1 MREWLSAHPNPTGT
15 QLAEAG
21 LVAPHL
27 PKPWGLGAD
36 ADHQLIIDDE
46 LRRANVRLPINP
58 IGIGWAGPTI
68 LYAGTKEQQNRWLP
82 KLLSG
87 EEFWCQLFSEPNAG
101 SDLASLT
108 TSAERDGDEWIISGQ
123 KVWTSYAHLAT
134 WGILLAR
141 TSNDVAPQKGISYFI
156 CPMNAPGV
164 TIRPIID
171 ITGDHAFNEV
181 FLDEVRLPADY
192 LIGEVNDGWRLAK
205 VTLGNERVSLSGEG
219 VLWGRGPT
227 AADLVELVRTSG
239 IAARRARARRTREV
253 LVPRRDPATAATAT
267 RRRGPGRTRTGRRG
281 QRAQGARRRPRSR
294 GHDARQSSRRFG
306 GHARG
311 PRTGRR
317 PTVPT
322 AARGP
327 SASST
332 RRPSRSAAARRRC
345 SATSSANACSDCP
358 RIPRPRRRPDLDV
371 VDRQR
376 RCGSHVKFLWAIT
389 KLTTPQ
395 MPSTMNGRSA
405 ARTAGQGDRVLHPAH
420 DRFER
425 ADRTRRSTA
434 TGAADWAR
442 GRRR

>member
-1 MREWLSAHPNPTGT
+1 MKKSPEALLEVEDEGRGLLAPMTVSIDDDGLDQHDPRRLAIRQWLEAHPNPTPV

-27 PKPWGLGAD
+27 PRPWGLGAD
-36 ADHQLIIDDE
+36 ANHQLLIDDE
-46 LRRANVRLPINP
+46 LKRANVRLPINP

-68 LYAGTKEQQNRWLP
+68 LYAGTEEQQQRWLP

-108 TSAERDGDEWIISGQ
+108 TSALRDGGEWIISGQ

-134 WGILLAR
+134 WGIMLAR
-141 TSNDVAPQKGISYFI
+141 TSNEGAPQKGISYFI

-227 AADLVELVRTSG
+227 AADLVELVRTSSIPHDVLERDELVKCWSHG
-239 IAARRARARRTREV
+239 EILRLLRLRLVAAAQAGREPGAEASV
-253 LVPRRDPATAATAT
+253 RKALADDHGQEVMTLANRLAGSAGMLEG
-267 RRRGPGRTRTGRRG
+267 RGPGGMDGADGSAWAFGFLYSQALTIGGGTSAV
-281 QRAQGARRRPRSR
+281 QRNIIGE
-294 GHDARQSSRRFG
+294 
-306 GHARG
+306 
-311 PRTGRR
+311 
-317 PTVPT
+317 
-322 AARGP
+322 
-327 SASST
+327 
-332 RRPSRSAAARRRC
+332 
-345 SATSSANACSDCP
+345 
-358 RIPRPRRRPDLDV
+358 
-371 VDRQR
+371 
-376 RCGSHVKFLWAIT
+376 
-389 KLTTPQ
+389 
-395 MPSTMNGRSA
+395 
-405 ARTAGQGDRVLHPAH
+405 RVLGLPKDPA
-420 DRFER
+420 
-425 ADRTRRSTA
+425 S
-434 TGAADWAR
+434 
-442 GRRR
+442 

>member
-1 MREWLSAHPNPTGT
+1 MKKSPEAVLEHEEEGRGLLAPMTVSIDDDGLDENDPRRVAIREWLTSHPNPTPV

-36 ADHQLIIDDE
+36 ANHQLLVDDE
-46 LRRANVRLPINP
+46 LKRANVRLPINP

-68 LYAGTKEQQNRWLP
+68 LYAGTEEQQQRWLP

-108 TSAERDGDEWIISGQ
+108 TRAERDGDEWIITGQ

-141 TSNDVAPQKGISYFI
+141 TSNEGAPQKGISYFI
-156 CPMNAPGV
+156 CPMNAPGI

-192 LIGEVNDGWRLAK
+192 LIGDVNDGWRLAK

-227 AADLVELVRTSG
+227 AADLVELVRTSQVPHNELERDELVRCWSHG
-239 IAARRARARRTREV
+239 EILRLLRLRLVAAAQAGREPGAEASV
-253 LVPRRDPATAATAT
+253 RKALADDHGQEVMNLANRLAGSAGMLEG
-267 RRRGPGRTRTGRRG
+267 RGPGGTDGADGSAWAFGFLYSQALTIGG
-281 QRAQGARRRPRSR
+281 GTSAVQRNIIGE
-294 GHDARQSSRRFG
+294 
-306 GHARG
+306 
-311 PRTGRR
+311 
-317 PTVPT
+317 
-322 AARGP
+322 
-327 SASST
+327 
-332 RRPSRSAAARRRC
+332 
-345 SATSSANACSDCP
+345 
-358 RIPRPRRRPDLDV
+358 
-371 VDRQR
+371 
-376 RCGSHVKFLWAIT
+376 
-389 KLTTPQ
+389 
-395 MPSTMNGRSA
+395 
-405 ARTAGQGDRVLHPAH
+405 RVLGLPKEPV
-420 DRFER
+420 R
-425 ADRTRRSTA
+425 
-434 TGAADWAR
+434 
-442 GRRR
+442 

>member
-1 MREWLSAHPNPTGT
+1 MKKSPNTVLEDEEEGRGLLAPMTVSIDDDGLDANDPRRVAIREWISSHPNPTPV

-36 ADHQLIIDDE
+36 ANHQLLIDDE
-46 LRRANVRLPINP
+46 LKRANVRLPINP

-68 LYAGTKEQQNRWLP
+68 LYAGTEEQQERWLP

-108 TSAERDGDEWIISGQ
+108 TRAERDGDEWIITGQ

-141 TSNDVAPQKGISYFI
+141 TSNEGAPQKGISYFI

-227 AADLVELVRTSG
+227 AADLVELVRTSQVPHNELERDELVRCWSHG
-239 IAARRARARRTREV
+239 EILRLLRLRLVAAAQAGREPGAEASV
-253 LVPRRDPATAATAT
+253 RKALADDHGQEVMNLANRLAGSAGMLEG
-267 RRRGPGRTRTGRRG
+267 RGPGGTDGADGSAWAFGFLYSQALTIGG
-281 QRAQGARRRPRSR
+281 GTSAVQRNIIGE
-294 GHDARQSSRRFG
+294 
-306 GHARG
+306 
-311 PRTGRR
+311 
-317 PTVPT
+317 
-322 AARGP
+322 
-327 SASST
+327 
-332 RRPSRSAAARRRC
+332 
-345 SATSSANACSDCP
+345 
-358 RIPRPRRRPDLDV
+358 
-371 VDRQR
+371 
-376 RCGSHVKFLWAIT
+376 
-389 KLTTPQ
+389 
-395 MPSTMNGRSA
+395 
-405 ARTAGQGDRVLHPAH
+405 RVLGLPKEPV
-420 DRFER
+420 R
-425 ADRTRRSTA
+425 
-434 TGAADWAR
+434 
-442 GRRR
+442 

>member
-1 MREWLSAHPNPTGT
+1 MKKSPDTVLEDEEEGRGLLAPMTVSIDDDGLDANDPRRVAIREWISSHPNPTPV

-36 ADHQLIIDDE
+36 ANHQLLIDDE
-46 LRRANVRLPINP
+46 LKRANVRLPINP

-68 LYAGTKEQQNRWLP
+68 LYAGTAEQQERWLP

-108 TSAERDGDEWIISGQ
+108 TRAERDGDEWIITGQ

-141 TSNDVAPQKGISYFI
+141 TSNEGAPQKGISYFI

-227 AADLVELVRTSG
+227 AADLVELVRTSQVPHNELERDELVRCWSHG
-239 IAARRARARRTREV
+239 EILRLLRLRLVAAAQAGREPGAEASV
-253 LVPRRDPATAATAT
+253 RKALADDHGQEVMNLANRLAGSAGMLEG
-267 RRRGPGRTRTGRRG
+267 RGPGGTDGADGSAWAFGFLYSQALTIGG
-281 QRAQGARRRPRSR
+281 GTSAVQRNIIGE
-294 GHDARQSSRRFG
+294 
-306 GHARG
+306 
-311 PRTGRR
+311 
-317 PTVPT
+317 
-322 AARGP
+322 
-327 SASST
+327 
-332 RRPSRSAAARRRC
+332 
-345 SATSSANACSDCP
+345 
-358 RIPRPRRRPDLDV
+358 
-371 VDRQR
+371 
-376 RCGSHVKFLWAIT
+376 
-389 KLTTPQ
+389 
-395 MPSTMNGRSA
+395 
-405 ARTAGQGDRVLHPAH
+405 RVLGLPKEPV
-420 DRFER
+420 R
-425 ADRTRRSTA
+425 
-434 TGAADWAR
+434 
-442 GRRR
+442 